1 MIEFLAGAC
10 TLAFA
15 VAAAYFLRFWRKT
28 GDRLFASFALAF
40 LLMALNQLAVAAFE
54 ASDERSGYSYVL
66 RVLGFVLILYAIV
79 DKNTRSRREG
89 RRAG

>member
-10 TLAFA
+10 TLA
-15 VAAAYFLRFWRKT
+15 
-28 GDRLFASFALAF
+28 FALAF